1 MDKKKLGMCLAGRRR
16 ELGLKQEELAS
27 IIHVSSKTISKW
39 ERGLSSPDIS
49 FWESIADALEIEL
62 YDLLCYG
69 AEIENKSDKI
79 SILILKKLKEYKRNV
94 VIFCLIAIVSIAGL
108 RGGYSLYSYYS
119 DEYTGFS
126 RGEVID
132 IDNELVVF
140 QVEGSFY
147 VQEKKWYAPKII
159 INRKD
164 IQDDIELSKGSRLV
178 ITHVYKNYNVRKRGE
193 DIEIRPM
200 QVLEVSNIQ

>member
-108 RGGYSLYSYYS
+108 RGGYSLYGYYS
-119 DEYTGFS
+119 DEFTRIS

-140 QVEGSFY
+140 QEESSFY

-159 INRKD
+159 INRND

-178 ITHVYKNYNVRKRGE
+178 ITHIYKNYNVRKRGE

-200 QVLEVSNIQ
+200 QVLEVSSHQ